1 VTTDASPAGPIED
14 ATGELVDEVFR
25 FVRLLKA
32 GAAKAAGQEQ
42 SSMQLLWPLLH
53 EGPLR
58 LRELAAAKG
67 VDQSTVSRQAAQLVH
82 AGLIRREPDPGDR
95 RAHLHAL
102 TDRGRAVCREV
113 AAARRQEIASA
124 LADWDTDRIV
134 QFVQMFRDFNHA
146 VEKHSATSQEIS

>member
-1 VTTDASPAGPIED
+1 VITEAASVEPLEE

-32 GAAKAAGQEQ
+32 GAARATGQEQ
-42 SSMQLLWPLLH
+42 SSMQLLWPLMH

-58 LRELAAAKG
+58 LRELAEAKG

-95 RAHLHAL
+95 RAQLHAL

-113 AAARRQEIASA
+113 MAARRQEIAAA

-134 QFVQMFRDFNHA
+134 QFVQLFRDFNQA
-146 VEKHSATSQEIS
+146 VEKHTATSQETS